1 MDRNQEISEKI
12 ETFQN
17 LLISYATGGQV
28 ADGEYRR
35 LRSELISDYSLR
47 DKLPRFART
56 CSDLKQFWSFI
67 KQKSSTYQGRRE
79 FLWQEF
85 RPLLDEF
92 EGISHA
98 PSDKGVAE
106 TLTLLN
112 SDSIH
117 ESWRTAL
124 ERRLD
129 DPDGAIT
136 AARTILES
144 VCKHILDKME
154 IEYPEHSNLPKL
166 YKLTAQSLSVA
177 PSQQTEPVF
186 RQVLGGCTAV
196 VEGIGA
202 IRNALGDAHGKGRS
216 FVKPDLRHAELAV
229 NLAGAT
235 ATFLLQTWEEKDK
248 STI

>member
-1 MDRNQEISEKI
+1 MDSNQEISEKI
-12 ETFQN
+12 ETFRN
-17 LLISYATGGQV
+17 LLISYSTGGQV
-28 ADGEYRR
+28 EDGEYRR
-35 LRSELISDYSLR
+35 LRSDLFRDVSLR
-47 DKLPRFART
+47 GELPRFVRT

-79 FLWQEF
+79 FLWRKF

-92 EGISHA
+92 ERISHA

-112 SDSIH
+112 SDLIH

-154 IEYPEHSNLPKL
+154 IEYPEHSDLPKL

-202 IRNALGDAHGKGRS
+202 IRNALGDAHGKGSS

-235 ATFLLQTWEEKDK
+235 AIFLLQTWDEKDK
-248 STI
+248 NTI

>member
-17 LLISYATGGQV
+17 LLISYATGGQIT
-28 ADGEYRR
+28 DIEYRQ
-35 LRSELISDYSLR
+35 LRSELVSDYSLR

-56 CSDLKQFWSFI
+56 CSDLKQFWAFI

-79 FLWQEF
+79 FLWREF

-92 EGISHA
+92 EAISHA
-98 PSDKGVAE
+98 PSDEGVAE
-106 TLTLLN
+106 TLMLLN

-154 IEYPEHSNLPKL
+154 IEYSEHFDLPKL
-166 YKLTAQSLSVA
+166 YKLTAQSLNVA

-202 IRNALGDAHGKGRS
+202 IRNALSDAHGKGSS

>member
-1 MDRNQEISEKI
+1 MDRNQEIAEKI
-12 ETFQN
+12 EIFQN
-17 LLISYATGGQV
+17 LLISFATGGQV
-28 ADGEYRR
+28 TDRDYRR
-35 LRSELISDYSLR
+35 VRSVLISEYSLS

-56 CSDLKQFWSFI
+56 YSDLKQFWAFI
-67 KQKSSTYQGRRE
+67 KQKSCTYQGRRE

-85 RPLLDEF
+85 RPLIEEF
-92 EGISHA
+92 EDFSYA
-98 PSDKGVAE
+98 PSDNGVTE
-106 TLTLLN
+106 TLTVLN
-112 SDSIH
+112 SDSVH

-154 IEYPEHSNLPKL
+154 IEYPEHSDLPKL
-166 YKLTAQSLSVA
+166 YKLTAQSMSVA

-202 IRNALGDAHGKGRS
+202 IRNALGDAHGKGSS
-216 FVKPDLRHAELAV
+216 FIKPELRHAELAV

-235 ATFLLQTWEEKDK
+235 ATFLLQTWEEKNK
-248 STI
+248 NTI